1 MSQLKVNSIV
11 PAGGLPSGSNG
22 GIIQVKAVTKTDT
35 FSTSNNSY
43 TDITGLSVT
52 ITPSSN
58 ASKIFITG
66 HMTGM
71 GTSNTRQGFRLMR
84 DSTPICRG
92 DANGNRDRNFG
103 GIYSSDNDNTT
114 QTVSV
119 CHLDDPGTTSAV
131 TYKIQTINSNNTD
144 AVYVNRSNSW
154 TDSSA
159 HNTGTSNITVME
171 VSG

>member
-1 MSQLKVNSIV
+1 MSQIKVNSIV
-11 PAGGLPSGSNG
+11 PAGGLPSGSSG

-58 ASKIFITG
+58 SSKIFITG

-92 DANGNRDRNFG
+92 DAYGSSDRNFG

-119 CHLDDPGTTSAV
+119 CHLDDPATTSAV
-131 TYKIQTINSNNTD
+131 TYKIQTINSNNVDT
-144 AVYVNRSNSW
+144 VYVNRTNSW
-154 TDSSA
+154 TDSSS
-159 HNTGTSNITVME
+159 HNTGTCNITVME